1 MGRGAHI
8 FFPREMLDLE
18 ALVRPVVETS
28 GLELVDVS
36 FGRESGRR
44 VLRVVVDRE
53 GGVDL
58 DAIAQASEQISRRL
72 DLEGFAEGEQRY
84 TLEVSSPGVE
94 RPLKRPEDFV
104 RRIGEKVRIKTFA
117 PVDEARTHVG
127 TIAAAD
133 EATVTVATEAG
144 ERTLRHDDISS
155 ARTVFEWGPA
165 PRKGKR

>member
-1 MGRGAHI
+1 
-8 FFPREMLDLE
+8 MLDLT

-58 DAIAQASEQISRRL
+58 DAIAQASERISRRL
-72 DLEGFAEGEQRY
+72 DLEGFEAGRY

-94 RPLKRPEDFV
+94 RPLKRPEDFSQ
-104 RRIGEKVRIKTFA
+104 RIGERVRIKTFA
-117 PVDEARTHVG
+117 PVDGARTHLG
-127 TIAAAD
+127 AIAAAD
-133 EATVTVATEAG
+133 EATVTVATEQG
-144 ERTLRHDDISS
+144 ERALRHEDISS

-165 PRKGKR
+165 PRKDAR